1 MRRTAWLA
9 VVITVGTGVLL
20 GWCVAFAPAW
30 IVRHD
35 IGVHGGSRLSAADRL
50 KAVNDVRV
58 VLLQGAAGLV
68 ALGGIGLGAV
78 LTLRQ
83 IRVSR
88 EGQFIDLFAR
98 AIEHL
103 SSDQVSVRH
112 GGVYAMEQIA
122 DAAPH
127 YRGHVA
133 ALLASFVRQQAPWP
147 PTRPPGEMDAERPR
161 YTGGLRDDVG
171 GAIAALSRRSMV
183 LPGDGIE
190 LEKVDL
196 RGAELIDHD
205 LSGFCFAGSNL
216 DGANLTGCDLSHTTF
231 ADASLRNANLTGATL
246 TDADLTGADLTG
258 AIGVNASPTPRHAP
272 APQS

>member
-9 VVITVGTGVLL
+9 VTITVGIGVLL
-20 GWCVAFAPAW
+20 VWCVAFAPAW

-35 IGVHGGSRLSAADRL
+35 IGVHGGFQLAAADRL
-50 KAVNDVRV
+50 NAVNDVRV

-68 ALGGIGLGAV
+68 ALSGIGLGAV
-78 LTLRQ
+78 MTLRQ
-83 IRVSR
+83 IRVNR
-88 EGQFIDLFAR
+88 EGQYIDLFAR
-98 AIEHL
+98 AIEQL
-103 SSDQVSVRH
+103 SSEQVSVRH

-122 DAAPH
+122 EAAPH

-147 PTRPPGEMDAERPR
+147 PTRPLDEVDAERSR

-183 LPGDGIE
+183 LPGYSIE

-196 RGAELIDHD
+196 RGAEMVDHN

-216 DGANLTGCDLSHTTF
+216 DGANLAGCDLSHTTF

-246 TDADLTGADLTG
+246 TDANLNGTDLTGATG
-258 AIGVNASPTPRHAP
+258 IGTPPAPRHAP
-272 APQS
+272 AT